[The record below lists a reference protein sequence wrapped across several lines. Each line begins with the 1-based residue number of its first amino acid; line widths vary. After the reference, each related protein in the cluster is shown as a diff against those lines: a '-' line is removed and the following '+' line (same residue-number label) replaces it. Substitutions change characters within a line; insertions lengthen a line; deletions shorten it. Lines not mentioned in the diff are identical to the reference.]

1 MRNIT
6 TAVLTCGLDQPC
18 RQTKYAA
25 IPINKNR
32 IVQTGANT
40 QLGGAMLGFLIVAY
54 QVSMFGLVKIDPINP
69 ALRLITTLINN
80 FVISFIYASNKLNI
94 IIFAIKNQYL

>member
-1 MRNIT
+1 
-6 TAVLTCGLDQPC
+6 
-18 RQTKYAA
+18 
-25 IPINKNR
+25 
-32 IVQTGANT
+32 
-40 QLGGAMLGFLIVAY
+40 
-54 QVSMFGLVKIDPINP
+54 MFGLVKIDPINP